1 MQMLSREVASKKS
14 TAGSVRDFLATVKRY
29 TRMKKLTPEILCEF
43 VDKIVVH
50 HRERISIAGKDSPAA
65 EVQKVEIFYNCV
77 GAINVPDLKKIP
89 QMEIHIPT
97 RKGVAVSYAS
107 A

>member
-1 MQMLSREVASKKS
+1 VL
-14 TAGSVRDFLATVKRY
+14 
-29 TRMKKLTPEILCEF
+29 
-43 VDKIVVH
+43 H
-50 HRERISIAGKDSPAA
+50 HRERISIAGKNSPDA

-89 QMEIHIPT
+89 QTEIHIPT
-97 RKGVAVSYAS
+97 RKDVAVSYAS